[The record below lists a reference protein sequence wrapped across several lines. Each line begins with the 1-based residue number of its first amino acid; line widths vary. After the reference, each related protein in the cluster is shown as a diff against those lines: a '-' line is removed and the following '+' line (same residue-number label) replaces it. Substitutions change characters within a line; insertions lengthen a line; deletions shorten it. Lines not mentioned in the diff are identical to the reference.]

1 MLISSIVKTMNQASP
16 ETIWNM
22 KEKELLALLDK
33 GTLTSRNR
41 EIRFYAPSFMYYK
54 TSYYHSSS
62 TFFPTIS
69 ITGTECAL
77 NCKHCGALVLQ
88 TMYPAKSPEKLFEL
102 CVQLKAK
109 GAHGCLISGGCMPD
123 GSVPLENF
131 IGAITKIKRE
141 LGLTV
146 IVHTGVIDKATAEA
160 LACAKVDSAL
170 LDIVGSNNTIK
181 EICNLDVKAND
192 YASSMR
198 ALQESGVP
206 FVPHL
211 IVGLHYG
218 QLEGEFDALR
228 IIQKYRPSALVII
241 AFMPIHGTE
250 METVEPPHPSAIAK
264 VVAVARTMFN
274 ETPLVLGCMRPKGKH
289 KLETDIMAIKA
300 GVDAIAF
307 PAEQAISF
315 AQHAGRTLIF
325 SSTCCSQIY
334 ADLANTSSFKNPC
347 GKGFG

>member
-1 MLISSIVKTMNQASP
+1 MNQASP

-22 KEKELLALLDK
+22 NEKELLVLLDK
-33 GTLTSRNR
+33 GTLTSGNR
-41 EIRFYAPSFMYYK
+41 EIRFYAPSFMYYE

-77 NCKHCGALVLQ
+77 NCKHCGGLVLE

-102 CVQLKAK
+102 CVQLKEK

-123 GSVPLENF
+123 GSVPLEGF
-131 IGAITKIKRE
+131 IEAIAKIKRE
-141 LGLTV
+141 LDLTV

-160 LACAKVDSAL
+160 LAYAKVDSAL
-170 LDIVGSNNTIK
+170 LDIIGSNNTIM
-181 EICNLDVKAND
+181 EICKLNANVDD

-198 ALQESGVP
+198 SLQESGVP
-206 FVPHL
+206 FIPHL

-218 QLEGEFDALR
+218 KLEGEFDSLR
-228 IIQKYRPSALVII
+228 MIQKFCPSALVVI

-250 METVEPPHPSAIAK
+250 MESVEPPSPLSIAR
-264 VVAVARTMFN
+264 VMAVARTMFN
-274 ETPLVLGCMRPKGKH
+274 GTPLVLGCMRPKGKH
-289 KLETDIMAIKA
+289 RVETDIMAIKA

-307 PAEQAISF
+307 PAEEAVNF
-315 AQHAGRTLIF
+315 AQRRGRNLIF
-325 SSTCCSQIY
+325 SSVCCSQIY
-334 ADLANTSSFKNPC
+334 ADLVDTSHLGNQ
-347 GKGFG
+347 G